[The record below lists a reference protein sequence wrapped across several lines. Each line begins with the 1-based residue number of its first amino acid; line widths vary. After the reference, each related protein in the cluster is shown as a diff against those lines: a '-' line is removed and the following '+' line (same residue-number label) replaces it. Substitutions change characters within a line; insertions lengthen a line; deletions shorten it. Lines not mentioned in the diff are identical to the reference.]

1 VAKKVF
7 NMKKALLLLLV
18 VTFQL
23 SAFSFELACAQGPDE
38 LFLQANKQYE
48 AGSYSSAINSY
59 EDLLSKGLRSA
70 QLFYNLGNAYFKAGK
85 PGPAILNYERARVL
99 DPRDEDMKF
108 NLEFARESTLQ
119 AEQKQK
125 NPVMETLKG
134 VYDLLSV
141 GELTVIFS
149 ICYFLLIAFICVW
162 FFRKSAIFNLA
173 IRILLI
179 AAAISGIWWGIK
191 LYNVNQPSAI
201 VVKSD
206 CGVRSGPGM
215 EYSAGFIVP
224 EGKKVL
230 VLRENRGWCEVGL
243 KEEGLKGW
251 TESDKVERIKP

>member
-1 VAKKVF
+1 
-7 NMKKALLLLLV
+7 MKKGLV
-18 VTFQL
+18 VLFFGL
-23 SAFSFELACAQGPDE
+23 ISVVCFAQGPDE

-48 AGSYSSAINSY
+48 ASGYNSAINSY
-59 EDLLSKGLRSA
+59 EDLRTKGFQSV

-85 PGPAILNYERARVL
+85 PGPAILNYERARIL
-99 DPRDEDMKF
+99 DSRDEDIKF

-125 NPVMETLKG
+125 NPVMETVKG
-134 VYDLLSV
+134 IYDLLTA
-141 GELTVIFS
+141 GELTVLFS
-149 ICYFLLIAFICVW
+149 IFYFLLITAVCVW
-162 FFRKSAIFNLA
+162 FFRKSSIFNLP

-179 AAAISGIWWGIK
+179 SVAVSGIWWGIK
-191 LYNVNQPSAI
+191 LYNVNQPFAI
-201 VVKSD
+201 VVKPD

-230 VLRENRGWCEVGL
+230 VLRENQGWCEVGL

-251 TESDKVERIKP
+251 TEQDKVERIKPAY